1 MIISDSSP
9 TAGLQVLASSDAMQL
24 PTELQAFVQE
34 DWWEG
39 WEKDE
44 RCSSLKGELFSV
56 GVNGKRRN
64 EMITHV
70 SYIYIWYWIDI
81 LWKYHNIG
89 LWSENIVAHSLII
102 HIVRSLVRSIP
113 ISCEC
118 RLRGSGLYESTMD
131 YYSIQ
136 VDVFELYHL
145 VSSYV
150 LPHFSVATA
159 RIGISFLHPR
169 PSTAPE
175 ALIQLRT
182 KGTEVT
188 LHNVGG
194 RERNKKQEVPWSSIS
209 VWPAILSVLFD
220 DIFLGVQSDDF
231 NGPDWMCISMS
242 IYI

>member
-1 MIISDSSP
+1 
-9 TAGLQVLASSDAMQL
+9 
-24 PTELQAFVQE
+24 
-34 DWWEG
+34 
-39 WEKDE
+39 
-44 RCSSLKGELFSV
+44 
-56 GVNGKRRN
+56 
-64 EMITHV
+64 
-70 SYIYIWYWIDI
+70 
-81 LWKYHNIG
+81 
-89 LWSENIVAHSLII
+89 
-102 HIVRSLVRSIP
+102 
-113 ISCEC
+113 
-118 RLRGSGLYESTMD
+118 MD

-194 RERNKKQEVPWSSIS
+194 RERNKKREVPWSSIS
-209 VWPAILSVLFD
+209 V
-220 DIFLGVQSDDF
+220 
-231 NGPDWMCISMS
+231 
-242 IYI
+242 